1 MHCRHLV
8 IGWTFAVLAAA
19 ASAASGGTRGSDE
32 LFWVPT
38 WEQALAMAEH
48 TDRPIFM
55 MHYTC
60 VGERSPTYAG
70 EATVW

>member
-1 MHCRHLV
+1 LSSTVR
-8 IGWTFAVLAAA
+8 A
-19 ASAASGGTRGSDE
+19 GTRGSDQ

-48 TDRPIFM
+48 TGRPSFM

-70 EATVW
+70 TATVW